1 MKLVTYV
8 KDLKCGKKTYARAVC
23 RDSFRKGEDEIE
35 VIKVYKVAEGVVFP
49 NGDFIPLYDDKGRI
63 ASFKD

>member
-1 MKLVTYV
+1 MKLITYV

-35 VIKVYKVAEGVVFP
+35 VIKVYKVVEGVVFP

-63 ASFKD
+63 AAFKD